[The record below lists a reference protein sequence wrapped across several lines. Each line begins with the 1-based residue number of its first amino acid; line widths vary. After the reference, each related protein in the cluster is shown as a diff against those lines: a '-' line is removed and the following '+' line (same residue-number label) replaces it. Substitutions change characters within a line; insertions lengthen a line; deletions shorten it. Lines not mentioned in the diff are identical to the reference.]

1 MKRRVKKHDL
11 QRILEEEAASKD
23 EAAIWLIDFW
33 GRKNVSG
40 LLLMPSTRHHVIH
53 INECFKV
60 KKKKGLIYNSKNMI

>member
-11 QRILEEEAASKD
+11 QRILEEETASKD

-53 INECFKV
+53 IN
-60 KKKKGLIYNSKNMI
+60 